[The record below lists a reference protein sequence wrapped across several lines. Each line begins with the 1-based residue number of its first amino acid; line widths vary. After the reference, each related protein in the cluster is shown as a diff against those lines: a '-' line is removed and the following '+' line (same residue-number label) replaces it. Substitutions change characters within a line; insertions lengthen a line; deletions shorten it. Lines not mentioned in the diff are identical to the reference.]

1 LRRRP
6 DHIHFVIRLGG
17 LQSKRDPNPSLK
29 DDDLK
34 MLSAWILSL

>member
-1 LRRRP
+1 MRKGSTGKWGAAP
-6 DHIHFVIRLGG
+6 MP
-17 LQSKRDPNPSLK
+17 PNPSLK